1 MDREQLTA
9 LRDLLNLILELPDSM
24 HGQIAQWLTQETAK
38 PNGRD
43 PHPPPIAPTEKQLE
57 KAPGARTD
65 LEPLGTAPRGPI
77 KPSPRRSPTPDAVKV
92 RQSAPFNTKAAER
105 RLLEAL
111 QEHSGASVNVLA
123 KAAGA
128 SRSSTGERLRKL
140 AAQGALEKDP
150 DGRWRL
156 KREEPRPPDPQQPS
170 PS

>member
-1 MDREQLTA
+1 MDRDELTA
-9 LRDLLNLILELPDSM
+9 LRDVLTLILKLPDSM
-24 HGQIAQWLTQETAK
+24 RAQLGQWLAPETAK
-38 PNGRD
+38 PGNGLD
-43 PHPPPIAPTEKQLE
+43 LHPPPIAPAGNEPEAQ
-57 KAPGARTD
+57 GARTD

-77 KPSPRRSPTPDAVKV
+77 KPSPRRSPTPYAVKV

-156 KREEPRPPDPQQPS
+156 KREELRPPDPQQPS